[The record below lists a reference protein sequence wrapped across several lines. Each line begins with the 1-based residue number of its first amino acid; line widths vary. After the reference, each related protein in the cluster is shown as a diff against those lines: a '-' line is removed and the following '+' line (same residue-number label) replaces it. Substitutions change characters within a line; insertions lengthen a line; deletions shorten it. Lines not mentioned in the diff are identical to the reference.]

1 MMKMTCVLV
10 ALAALISGCIVPVAG
25 GPGGGGPGGNRG
37 GPGPQGRPAGGGSVQ
52 IILPGVII
60 IP

>member
-10 ALAALISGCIVPVAG
+10 VLAALISGCIVP
-25 GPGGGGPGGNRG
+25 GGGGPGCIVPGGSRG
-37 GPGPQGRPAGGGSVQ
+37 GPGSQGRPGGGGSVQ